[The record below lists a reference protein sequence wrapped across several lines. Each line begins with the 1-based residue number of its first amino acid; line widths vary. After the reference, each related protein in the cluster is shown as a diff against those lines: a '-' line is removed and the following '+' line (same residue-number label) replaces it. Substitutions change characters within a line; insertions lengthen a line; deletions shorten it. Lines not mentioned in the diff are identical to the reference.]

1 MMNLADLKSLN
12 IGGVELKAL
21 SIDGVQVWKKLVTL
35 FNGTFPNK
43 TVSGVTFSWDD
54 ENKIL
59 TMNGTATAN
68 IAAWGTYGCTDINLP
83 VGKYKWNITTVG
95 GSYTHNGTRTW
106 FRFGNQSSGANA
118 YQAYIDEEWN
128 VDQTVV
134 VNVFAPRIA
143 SGSVFNNLQ
152 LQFIVTEA

>member
-21 SIDGVQVWKKLVTL
+21 SIAGVQVWKKLVTL

-43 TVSGVTFSWDD
+43 KVSGVTFSWDD

-59 TMNGTATAN
+59 TLNGTASAN
-68 IAAWGTYGCTDINLP
+68 IASLGTFGSEDIDLP
-83 VGKYKWNITTVG
+83 AGKYKWNIKTVG
-95 GSYTHNGTRTW
+95 GSYTYTTYTW
-106 FRFGNQSSGANA
+106 FRFGNTSTSVNA
-118 YQAYIDEEWN
+118 YSCKIDEETTL
-128 VDQTVV
+128 DQTVT
-134 VNVFAPRIA
+134 VNAFAPRIA